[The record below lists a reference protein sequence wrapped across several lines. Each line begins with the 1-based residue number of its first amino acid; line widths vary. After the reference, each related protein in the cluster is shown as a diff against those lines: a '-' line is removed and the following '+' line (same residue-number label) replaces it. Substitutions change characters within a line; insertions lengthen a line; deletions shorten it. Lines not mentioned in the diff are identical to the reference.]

1 MKGRHAFFVSIV
13 QKQTFSGSGLVY
25 NQMTSQIYLFM
36 TVPSRAIETI
46 FVSDETLSSSG
57 YM

>member
-1 MKGRHAFFVSIV
+1 MRGRHAFFVSIV
-13 QKQTFSGSGLVY
+13 QKQTFSGSALVY
-25 NQMTSQIYLFM
+25 NEMTSQIYLFK

-46 FVSDETLSSSG
+46 SVSDETLGSSG